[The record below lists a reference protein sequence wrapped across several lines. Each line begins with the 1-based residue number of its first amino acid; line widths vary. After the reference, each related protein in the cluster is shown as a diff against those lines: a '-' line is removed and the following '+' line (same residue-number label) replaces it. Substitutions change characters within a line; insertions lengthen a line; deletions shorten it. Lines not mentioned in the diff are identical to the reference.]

1 MKDKVTLRI
10 ILIFCLI
17 KLALHLIAD
26 SHTGFQGDEPLHI
39 SAGNHLAWGYM
50 EFPPMIGL
58 IAFVQNLF
66 HSDSIFVHHIFPHLA
81 TLVIMVT
88 IGLTTKAA
96 GGGPRAVFLA
106 LLAYV
111 IAPASGGS
119 NLQPVVFSQ
128 LFWVLSFY
136 QLFKFVQSSDRKHLW
151 YLTLFVTLGFLTKYD
166 MLFFMTG
173 LVALLTSKHTRQA
186 LVSNRWWQ
194 CVLVF
199 LVVVTPNIIWQ
210 SQHEWPVYQM
220 FHRLYETQ
228 LDHQGK
234 GDILKGIMLASNPV
248 SLLLLVP
255 GIIWLFFRKP
265 GRIYRT
271 VGIAIVV
278 SFLVLLKAN
287 GKNYYFFSIIFT
299 ILPFGA
305 VWVEEK
311 LIGWQ
316 QWLLWPVTAIL
327 LTGAV
332 LIPFGFPLL
341 TLDNYLQHYYKYQQ
355 KDIPGGKYAVPY
367 EEYYTQEMWPHV
379 LGEMRAVYDSLPAAE
394 KKDCMVWGKHYN
406 QTGIFELMGKQ
417 YGLPKEFGYHGSFYS
432 WAPASGAMPQTV
444 VALAFNDTPD
454 YFFTP
459 FYEEVIPVRVIPNI
473 YAGVEGRV
481 NQTIYICKKPKY
493 NFAEMKEQFR
503 KRIFE

>member
-1 MKDKVTLRI
+1 MKEKATLRI
-10 ILIFCLI
+10 ILIFCLV
-17 KLALHLIAD
+17 KLIFHLISD

-66 HSDSIFVHHIFPHLA
+66 HSDSIYVHHILPHLA
-81 TLVIMVT
+81 SLLIIVV

-96 GGGPRAVFLA
+96 GGGPKAVFLA

-119 NLQPVVFSQ
+119 TLQPVVFSQ
-128 LFWVLSFY
+128 LCWVLSFY
-136 QLFKFVQSSDRKHLW
+136 QLLKFMQHLDKKNLW
-151 YLTLFVTLGFLTKYD
+151 YLTIFVTLGFLTKYD
-166 MLFFMTG
+166 IIFFMVG
-173 LVALLTSKHTRQA
+173 LPALLTSKRIRKA
-186 LVSNRWWQ
+186 LVLHRWWQ
-194 CVLVF
+194 CVLFF
-199 LVVVTPNIIWQ
+199 LVVISPNIFWQ

-228 LDHQGK
+228 LDQLSK
-234 GDILKGIMLASNPV
+234 GGILKGIILASNPL

-255 GIIWLFFRKP
+255 GTIWLFIRRP
-265 GRIYRT
+265 GEIYRS
-271 VGIAIVV
+271 VGISIML
-278 SFLVLLKAN
+278 SLLVLLAAK
-287 GKNYYFFSIIFT
+287 GKPYYFFSILFT

-305 VWVEEK
+305 VWIEQQV
-311 LIGWQ
+311 IARQ
-316 QWLLWPVTAIL
+316 QWLLWPITAIL
-327 LTGAV
+327 LVGTMM
-332 LIPFGFPLL
+332 IPFGFPLL
-341 TLDNYLQHYYKYQQ
+341 TLDNYLKYYYKFQEREV
-355 KDIPGGKYAVPY
+355 PGAKYAVPY
-367 EEYYTQEMWPHV
+367 EEYYTKEMWPYV

-394 KKDCMVWGKHYN
+394 KRDCMVWGKHYN
-406 QTGIFELMGKQ
+406 QTGILELEGKQ

-432 WAPASGAMPQTV
+432 WAPVSGVMPQTV
-444 VALAFNDTPD
+444 IALAFKDTPD

-493 NFAEMKEQFR
+493 NFTEMKEQFR